1 MRNDNSLATPST
13 AEYKYADPFPTCS
26 HKYILPRIQT
36 LLSPLGPG
44 SRILDLGCGNGSLIG
59 AVRRSAWEMHGVDA
73 SVSGIEMARLEHPH
87 VQFWTG
93 DVTGSLDHLGCPL
106 RYFDVV
112 ISTEVIEHV
121 YAPRKL
127 ALNALEALRPGGK
140 LILTTPYHGY
150 LKNLVLAISAHF
162 DVHFTALWD
171 GGHIKFWSRK
181 TLTFL
186 LREAGFTKVKFYGA
200 GRCPLLWKSMVI
212 TAERPNE

>member
-1 MRNDNSLATPST
+1 MRPIRFSPRPTLRNDNSLATPST

-93 DVTGSLDHLGCPL
+93 DVTRLSRSSRMSASVFRRGDKHRSHRTCLCASEVGVECFGS
-106 RYFDVV
+106 
-112 ISTEVIEHV
+112 
-121 YAPRKL
+121 APSRRQTDSYNTLSRLPK
-127 ALNALEALRPGGK
+127 ESCSG
-140 LILTTPYHGY
+140 HF
-150 LKNLVLAISAHF
+150 SAF
-162 DVHFTALWD
+162 
-171 GGHIKFWSRK
+171 
-181 TLTFL
+181 
-186 LREAGFTKVKFYGA
+186 
-200 GRCPLLWKSMVI
+200 
-212 TAERPNE
+212 